1 MILTMFMIYSCIV
14 TSAIDYLFLDMGTLW
29 VDYCSVATFQDFWG
43 SVYDSGEDCHC
54 MVFVSCATA
63 TCSSCGPAAT
73 LRTLGYP
80 VRTSMSPERY
90 PSKRLIWDGPR
101 AKPCGQGGKVLS
113 IPWGLF
119 SHVKANIF
127 CLVIQSWLVVWKSNE
142 PQVTGLAEMK
152 SCRPQCR
159 FFLAGHIAAMIC
171 YVPKVSKGAKCVQQ
185 KKMIAAL

>member
-1 MILTMFMIYSCIV
+1 MFYSYCTYDPYYVHDRIYSCIV

-54 MVFVSCATA
+54 MVFGSCATA

-101 AKPCGQGGKVLS
+101 AKVALWPRWKGVINSLGSILSSQSKYILSSYPILISGMKV
-113 IPWGLF
+113 
-119 SHVKANIF
+119 
-127 CLVIQSWLVVWKSNE
+127 
-142 PQVTGLAEMK
+142 
-152 SCRPQCR
+152 
-159 FFLAGHIAAMIC
+159 
-171 YVPKVSKGAKCVQQ
+171 
-185 KKMIAAL
+185 